1 MTDIIS
7 NPVPVYLSLGSNLG
21 DRMSNLEKALEFLG
35 ERLAIATVSPVYDTA
50 PQGNKD
56 QSRFLNLACEVRT
69 RLSPEQVLALAK
81 VIEMKL
87 GRPRGTSNFPR
98 PIDID
103 ILFYGSQVV
112 NTADLVIPHPRLTER
127 AFVLVPLARIAPDF
141 IHPVSGKSVKNL
153 LAEVTDDQGVVEW
166 RS

>member
-1 MTDIIS
+1 MTDISS
-7 NPVPVYLSLGSNLG
+7 NQVPVYLSLGSNLG
-21 DRMSNLEKALEFLG
+21 DRMGYLEKALEFLG
-35 ERLAIATVSPVYDTA
+35 QRLIVTRISPVYDTA

-56 QSRFLNLACEVRT
+56 QPRFLNLTCEVRT

-87 GRPRGTSNFPR
+87 GRPRGTSNLPR

-103 ILFYGSQVV
+103 ILFYDNQVI

-141 IHPVSGKSVKNL
+141 VHPVSGKAVKDL
-153 LAEVTDDQGVVEW
+153 LAEITGDQGVVEW
-166 RS
+166 RN